1 MSKLIFQQLLLQSS
15 MSHDLSE
22 SSKITFINLNKN
34 ISLSLKKKSYWPQT
48 FEQYCYFKHQPKWE
62 VCSRGHL

>member
-34 ISLSLKKKSYWPQT
+34 ISLSLKKKSY
-48 FEQYCYFKHQPKWE
+48 
-62 VCSRGHL
+62 